1 MSSPQ
6 PKSPSPAAAR
16 WLRWAQ
22 ELQALAQT
30 GLAYTKSPFDRER
43 YDVVQRIA
51 AEIVATHSGVEVD
64 AVHAALV
71 LNHGPATPKID
82 VRGVVVEGGKVLLVK
97 ERSDGCWTL
106 PGGWADINESPAE
119 AVVREVREE
128 SGFETRAVKL
138 LALYDRNKHDHP
150 PLLWHTYKVFF
161 ACEITGG
168 GPSSSIETDGVD
180 FFALEKL
187 PELSTGR
194 ATAVQIRRF
203 VAHHTNPDWP
213 TEFD

>member
-1 MSSPQ
+1 M
-6 PKSPSPAAAR
+6 AHDH

-30 GLAYTKSPFDRER
+30 GLAYSTSPFDQER
-43 YDVVQRIA
+43 YELIQRIA
-51 AEIVATHSGVEVD
+51 AEIIAAHTAGELD
-64 AVHAALV
+64 TIHAALV
-71 LNHGPATPKID
+71 LNHGPATPKVD
-82 VRGVVVEGGKVLLVK
+82 VRGVVIRGDRILLVK
-97 ERSDGCWTL
+97 ERSDGRWTL
-106 PGGWADINESPAE
+106 PGGWADVNESPAE

-128 SGFETRAVKL
+128 SGYEVRAVKL

-168 GPSSSIETDGVD
+168 SPMSSIETDGAE
-180 FFALEKL
+180 FFSIDAL

-194 ATAVQIRRF
+194 ANTTQIRRF
-203 VAHHTNPDWP
+203 VEHHAHPDWP
-213 TEFD
+213 TDFD

>member
-1 MSSPQ
+1 MKSRSP
-6 PKSPSPAAAR
+6 KATDTR
-16 WLRWAQ
+16 DDHWLRWAQ

-30 GLAYTKSPFDRER
+30 GLAYTKNPFDQER
-43 YDVVQRIA
+43 YEVIRRIA
-51 AEIVATHSGVEVD
+51 AEIIATHTDVELD
-64 AVHAALV
+64 AIHAALV
-71 LNHGPATPKID
+71 FNHGPSTPKID
-82 VRGVVVEGGKVLLVK
+82 VRGVVVQDGKVLLVK
-97 ERSDGCWTL
+97 ERSDGRWTL
-106 PGGWADINESPAE
+106 PGGWADVNESAAE

-128 SGFETRAVKL
+128 SGYDTRAVKL

-168 GPSSSIETDGVD
+168 TATSSIETDGAD
-180 FFALEKL
+180 FFSPDAL

-203 VAHHTNPDWP
+203 LEHYANPDWP

>member
-1 MSSPQ
+1 M
-6 PKSPSPAAAR
+6 AHD

-22 ELQALAQT
+22 QLQALAQT
-30 GLAYTKSPFDRER
+30 GLAYTDSPFDQER
-43 YDVVQRIA
+43 YEIIQHIA
-51 AEIVATHSGVEVD
+51 AEIIASHTPHD
-64 AVHAALV
+64 PAAIHAALV
-71 LNHGPATPKID
+71 LNHGPATPKVD
-82 VRGVVVEGGKVLLVK
+82 VRGVVIRDGRVLLVK
-97 ERSDGCWTL
+97 ERSDGRWTL
-106 PGGWADINESPAE
+106 PGGWADVNETAAE

-128 SGFETRAVKL
+128 SGYETRAVKL

-161 ACEITGG
+161 ACELIGG
-168 GPSSSIETDGVD
+168 QPTTSIETDGAEFYAVD
-180 FFALEKL
+180 AL

-203 VAHHTNPDWP
+203 AAHHEHPEWP